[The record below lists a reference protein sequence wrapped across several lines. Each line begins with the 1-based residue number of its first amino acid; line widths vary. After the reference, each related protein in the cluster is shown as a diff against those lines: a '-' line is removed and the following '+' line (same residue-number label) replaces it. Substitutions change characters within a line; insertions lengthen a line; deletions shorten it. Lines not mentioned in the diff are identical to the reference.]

1 VFIPV
6 IPGQIEDQFLVGH
19 PVEADPVRFGDSF
32 EILHFI
38 PAVAP
43 FPPED
48 IIPKVEQPEF
58 MTLKLF
64 PQLKEI
70 KKMDSVGFESAIK
83 RFSELFLFVHKFQ
96 NKLFHKQKTN
106 YYR

>member
-1 VFIPV
+1 VRIPV

-19 PVEADPVRFGDSF
+19 GVETDPVRFGDPL
-32 EILHFI
+32 EIGHFI
-38 PAVAP
+38 AMVSA

-48 IIPKVEQPEF
+48 IIPKVKQPEF
-58 MTLKLF
+58 ITLKLF